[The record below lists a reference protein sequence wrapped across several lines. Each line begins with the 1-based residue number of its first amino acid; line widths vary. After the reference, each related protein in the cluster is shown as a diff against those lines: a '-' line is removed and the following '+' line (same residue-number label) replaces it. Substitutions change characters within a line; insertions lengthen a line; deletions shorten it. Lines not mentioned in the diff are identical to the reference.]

1 LQINHY
7 LKVTENGNF
16 IFMGKIIK
24 NNVLYNESSLVL
36 TWIIRILSLLSIILL
51 FLLAIDLMI
60 FALSSIGLGAT
71 RDLIEIAE
79 LPFISLFIGLL
90 TTALIQSS
98 STVTSIAV
106 AMVASGTISLD
117 SGVFVILGAN
127 IGTTLTSDIV
137 SLSYIT
143 NKSKFRLALSAGV
156 VHDFFNILTVTIIF
170 PLEHYYKILS
180 KSAHYITTLLGIK
193 NPTTDILVTKP
204 VYSLIRPITTNIS
217 DLIENHW
224 VIGIMSLFLLFAAIK
239 LFSRYSYQLLIGKS
253 KDKLKSYIFSNPF
266 KSFSWGLLFT
276 GALQSSSI
284 TTSLSVP
291 LVATRKVPLSSV
303 FPFIMGANIGTTI
316 TALIAAIYKS
326 EAAVSL
332 AIAHLILNF
341 VGVLIFMPFST
352 IRNFPVELARRFS
365 IIASENRLIG
375 FFYIILT
382 FFLIPFLLIYLSR

>member
-1 LQINHY
+1 MRETL
-7 LKVTENGNF
+7 
-16 IFMGKIIK
+16 K
-24 NNVLYNESSLVL
+24 NNIIYSEKSIVI
-36 TWIIRILSLLSIILL
+36 TWIIRISLIFLIILL

-60 FALSSIGLGAT
+60 YALSSIGLGAAQE
-71 RDLIEIAE
+71 LIKIADI
-79 LPFISLFIGLL
+79 PFISLFIGLL

-117 SGVFVILGAN
+117 MGIFVIMGAN
-127 IGTTLTSDIV
+127 IGTTLTSDII

-143 NKSKFRLALSAGV
+143 NKNKFRLALSAGV
-156 VHDFFNILTVTIIF
+156 IHDFFNIFTTIIIF
-170 PLEHYYKILS
+170 PLEYYYKILS
-180 KSAHYITTLLGIK
+180 GSAMYITKILGVQT
-193 NPTTDILVTKP
+193 PTPDMVVSKP
-204 VYSLIRPITTNIS
+204 VYSIIKPLTVGIA
-217 DLIENHW
+217 DLLNNDWIIA
-224 VIGIMSLFLLFAAIK
+224 VMGILLLFSAIK
-239 LFSRYSYQLLIGKS
+239 LFSTYSYKLLIGKS
-253 KDKLKSYIFSNPF
+253 KDKMKSYIFSNPF

-291 LVATRKVPLSSV
+291 LVATRKVSLFSV

-316 TALIAAIYKS
+316 TALLAAIFKS

-332 AIAHLILNF
+332 AIAHLIFNF
-341 VGVLIFMPFST
+341 IGVLIFLPFAK
-352 IRNFPVELARRFS
+352 IRSFPVDLARRFGLL
-365 IIASENRLIG
+365 ASENRLIG

>member
-1 LQINHY
+1 M
-7 LKVTENGNF
+7 VF
-16 IFMGKIIK
+16 
-24 NNVLYNESSLVL
+24 S
-36 TWIIRILSLLSIILL
+36 
-51 FLLAIDLMI
+51 
-60 FALSSIGLGAT
+60 LSSIGLGAA
-71 RDLIEIAE
+71 RDLIKIAE

-117 SGVFVILGAN
+117 SGIFVVMGAN
-127 IGTTLTSDIV
+127 IGTTLTSDII

-143 NKSKFRLALSAGV
+143 NKSKFRLAISAGV
-156 VHDFFNILTVTIIF
+156 VHDFFNILTVIIIF
-170 PLEHYYKILS
+170 PLEYYYKILS
-180 KSAHYITTLLGIK
+180 KSALYITKLLGVK
-193 NPTTDILVTKP
+193 SLATDISVSKP
-204 VYSLIRPITTNIS
+204 VYSLIKPLTLGIS
-217 DLIENHW
+217 NLVENYW
-224 VIGIMSLFLLFAAIK
+224 IIGIISILLIFAAIK
-239 LFSRYSYQLLIGKS
+239 LFSRYSYKLLIGKS

-266 KSFSWGLLFT
+266 KSFSWGILFT

-291 LVATRKVPLSSV
+291 LVATRKVLLSSV

-316 TALIAAIYKS
+316 TALLAAIYKS

-332 AIAHLILNF
+332 AIAHLILNLI
-341 VGVLIFMPFST
+341 GVLIFLPFNV
-352 IRNFPVELARRFS
+352 IRNFPVELASRFG
-365 IIASENRLIG
+365 IKASENRLIG

>member
-1 LQINHY
+1 
-7 LKVTENGNF
+7 
-16 IFMGKIIK
+16 MGKILRD
-24 NNVLYNESSLVL
+24 NVLYNENLAIL
-36 TWIIRILSLLSIILL
+36 TWIIRILSIFSIILL

-60 FALSSIGLGAT
+60 FSLSSIGLGAA
-71 RDLIEIAE
+71 RDLIQIAE

-117 SGVFVILGAN
+117 SGVFVIMGAN
-127 IGTTLTSDIV
+127 IGTTLTSDLI

-143 NKSKFRLALSAGV
+143 NKNKFRLAISAGV
-156 VHDFFNILTVTIIF
+156 VHDFFNILTVVIIF
-170 PLEHYYKILS
+170 PLEYYYKILS
-180 KSAHYITTLLGIK
+180 KSSLYITNLLGVK
-193 NPTTDILVTKP
+193 SSTTDISVSKP
-204 VYSLIRPITTNIS
+204 VYSLIKPLTLGIS
-217 DLIENHW
+217 NLIENYW
-224 VIGIMSLFLLFAAIK
+224 LIGIISILLLFAAIK
-239 LFSRYSYQLLIGKS
+239 LFSRYSYKLLIGKS

-291 LVATRKVPLSSV
+291 LVATRKVLLSSV

-316 TALIAAIYKS
+316 TALLAAIYKS

-332 AIAHLILNF
+332 AIAHLMFNLI
-341 VGVLIFMPFST
+341 GVLIFLPFNS
-352 IRNFPVELARRFS
+352 IRKIPVELANRFGVM
-365 IIASENRLIG
+365 ASENRLIG